1 MPDLCAR
8 CPVPRVVLANAC
20 PHMVLEA
27 RARAGIL
34 GFGRRVEVT
43 ASCTQSLETGFAPE
57 VGCTQCHQD
66 LQDVVG
72 LREVT

>member
-1 MPDLCAR
+1 
-8 CPVPRVVLANAC
+8 
-20 PHMVLEA
+20 MVLEA